1 MNLVERIRNRVAQ
14 GLAARNRHPTRTRP
28 RPVRKAV
35 FPVAGLGTR
44 FLPATKA
51 IPKEM
56 LPIVDRPLVQYAVDE
71 AIAAGID
78 EMIFVTHRSKR
89 AIEDHFD
96 RAVELER
103 ELEKAGKEAL
113 LAQLRSVT
121 PAHVRFSFARQT
133 APLGLG
139 HAVWCARHL
148 IGNEPFAVVLPD
160 DLLDGEPPV
169 LAQMVECFNSS
180 GASVIAVE
188 NVRREDTSR
197 YGIVQPAADGD
208 RLTRILGIVEKPP
221 PDVAPSTLGVVGR
234 YVFSPRILE
243 CLEGLEPGAGN
254 EIQLTDG
261 IARLL
266 AQEPA
271 FALSYSGKRYDCGS
285 KLGYL
290 EATVDFALRHPQLGA
305 DFQRVINRA
314 AEPELPEPAVVNAAS
329 ERGRPARHLTLVSS

>member
-1 MNLVERIRNRVAQ
+1 MSFLDRIRNRKPVAP
-14 GLAARNRHPTRTRP
+14 GDDAIARAPQR
-28 RPVRKAV
+28 VRKAV

-71 AIAAGID
+71 AVAAGIE

-96 RAVELER
+96 SAVELER
-103 ELEKAGKEAL
+103 ELEKAGKDAL
-113 LAQLRSVT
+113 LAELRSVA
-121 PAHVRFSFARQT
+121 PAHIRFSFARQT

-169 LAQMVECFNSS
+169 LAQMVECFGTS
-180 GASVIAVE
+180 GNSVIAVE
-188 NVRREDTSR
+188 NVRREDTAR
-197 YGIVQPAADGD
+197 YGIVQPALDSGRA
-208 RLTRILGIVEKPP
+208 TRILSIVEKPQP
-221 PDVAPSTLGVVGR
+221 ADAPSTLAVVGR
-234 YVFSPRILE
+234 YVFTPRILE
-243 CLEGLEPGAGN
+243 CLEDLEPGAGN

-261 IARLL
+261 ISRLL
-266 AQEPA
+266 AHEPV
-271 FALSYSGKRYDCGS
+271 FAYNYIGTRYDCGS

-290 EATVDFALRHPQLGA
+290 EATVHFALKDPQLRA

-314 AEPELPEPAVVNAAS
+314 AEIDLPEAAVVNAS
-329 ERGRPARHLTLVSS
+329 GERSRPLRHLTLVSN

>member
-1 MNLVERIRNRVAQ
+1 MRLLDLIRGKKSHSANGRGTGTEPQ
-14 GLAARNRHPTRTRP
+14 R
-28 RPVRKAV
+28 VRKAV

-96 RAVELER
+96 RAIELER

-113 LAQLRSVT
+113 LDQLRSVT
-121 PAHVRFSFARQT
+121 PARIRFSFARQT

-160 DLLDGEPPV
+160 DLLDGNPPV
-169 LAQMVECFNSS
+169 LAQMVERFQDH
-180 GASVIAVE
+180 GGSVIAVE
-188 NVRREDTSR
+188 NVRREDTGR
-197 YGIVQPAADGD
+197 YGIVQPAADSG
-208 RLTRILGIVEKPP
+208 RTTRILDIVEKPAP
-221 PDVAPSTLGVVGR
+221 ELAPSTLGVVGR
-234 YVFSPRILE
+234 YVFSPRILD

-261 IARLL
+261 ISRLL
-266 AQEPA
+266 AQEPV
-271 FALSYSGKRYDCGS
+271 FAYSYTGKRYDCGS

-290 EATVDFALRHPQLGA
+290 EATVDFALKDPQLRG
-305 DFQRVINRA
+305 DFQQVINRA
-314 AEPELPEPAVVNAAS
+314 AEIALPEPAVVNASTSDRTRAS
-329 ERGRPARHLTLVSS
+329 RHLTLVSS